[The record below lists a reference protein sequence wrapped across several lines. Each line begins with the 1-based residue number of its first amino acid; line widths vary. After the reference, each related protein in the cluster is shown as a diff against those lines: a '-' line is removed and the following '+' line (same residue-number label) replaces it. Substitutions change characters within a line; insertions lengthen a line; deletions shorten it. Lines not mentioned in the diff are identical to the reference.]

1 MAQSVKVFLA
11 LVLVSAGFAVSPPAL
26 AGPLSAPPGM
36 TLPAL
41 PGLEGPL
48 IRVQEG
54 CGTECEE
61 EEEYID
67 EGDRKD
73 DARPPMGLSTV
84 NTNAIAAVLR
94 QVGTTCA
101 TEILPEYRIDCI
113 RIHYLAVAAAL
124 PDNGDYAPVKAA
136 LLDGAAKLDAIVKAN
151 LDPVAP
157 PVRAH
162 KGGKPAAPQT
172 PPLRAVKPEKRAE
185 AEAQAAAV
193 VEETSLVILR
203 SGEDPSRREP
213 HYQEISEAVDSGL
226 VILRSA

>member
-1 MAQSVKVFLA
+1 MA
-11 LVLVSAGFAVSPPAL
+11 
-26 AGPLSAPPGM
+26 APPGV

-41 PGLEGPL
+41 SGFEGPL

-54 CGTECEE
+54 CESECEE
-61 EEEYID
+61 EEYEYEYED
-67 EGDRKD
+67 ERGRKD
-73 DARPPMGLSTV
+73 DARPPQGLSTV
-84 NTNAIAAVLR
+84 NTDAIAAVLR
-94 QVGTTCA
+94 EVGTTCV
-101 TEILPEYRIDCI
+101 TEITPEYRIDCI

-124 PDNGDYAPVKAA
+124 PDTGDYAPVKAA
-136 LLDGAAKLDAIVKAN
+136 LLEGAAKLDAIVKAN

-172 PPLRAVKPEKRAE
+172 PPLRAVQPEKRAA

>member
-1 MAQSVKVFLA
+1 MHWCWFLR
-11 LVLVSAGFAVSPPAL
+11 VLPFHHL
-26 AGPLSAPPGM
+26 R
-36 TLPAL
+36 LPARCQRRRDDIARTA
-41 PGLEGPL
+41 GLEGPL

-157 PVRAH
+157 LSAPTRAASPPRRR
-162 KGGKPAAPQT
+162 PAAACGQA
-172 PPLRAVKPEKRAE
+172 RE
-185 AEAQAAAV
+185 AG
-193 VEETSLVILR
+193 R
-203 SGEDPSRREP
+203 G
-213 HYQEISEAVDSGL
+213 
-226 VILRSA
+226 